1 LWLRVVCSLVGV
13 VKMRGYSATPELSI
27 DSFIILDRLYM
38 TLDDKID
45 EWSARQKEYQGF
57 CFGGCCWGANL
68 VGQAE
73 LMKDRLLVA
82 YDLSAAFSY
91 MHKHK

>member
-1 LWLRVVCSLVGV
+1 
-13 VKMRGYSATPELSI
+13 MRGYSATPELSTH
-27 DSFIILDRLYM
+27 SFIILDRLYM

-45 EWSARQKEYQGF
+45 EWRARQKEYQGSPF
-57 CFGGCCWGANL
+57 DCCGGANL
-68 VGQAE
+68 QGQAE

-91 MHKHK
+91 MHKHQ